1 MPYWCLRCAY
11 PRYAFA
17 YAEAEGAEQG
27 IGNAVHRRRAGDRHA
42 GGKGLTMPS
51 LHVKYCGGCRSG
63 YDRVAWFRGVL
74 SAMRALDGSIVLTD
88 NEAGADI
95 RVAVCGCPAQCVSVP
110 PGTHMLHAPYM
121 DGERMEPCDMA
132 AYLLDMAFQRNRR
145 AE

>member
-1 MPYWCLRCAY
+1 
-11 PRYAFA
+11 
-17 YAEAEGAEQG
+17 
-27 IGNAVHRRRAGDRHA
+27 
-42 GGKGLTMPS
+42 MPS

-121 DGERMEPCDMA
+121 DGERMEPRDMA
-132 AYLLDMAFQRNRR
+132 AYLLDMASQRNGRD
-145 AE
+145 E

>member
-1 MPYWCLRCAY
+1 
-11 PRYAFA
+11 
-17 YAEAEGAEQG
+17 
-27 IGNAVHRRRAGDRHA
+27 
-42 GGKGLTMPS
+42 MPS

-63 YDRVAWFRGVL
+63 YDRAAWFRGVL

-95 RVAVCGCPAQCVSVP
+95 R

-132 AYLLDMAFQRNRR
+132 AYLLDMASQRNGRD
-145 AE
+145 E

>member
-1 MPYWCLRCAY
+1 
-11 PRYAFA
+11 
-17 YAEAEGAEQG
+17 
-27 IGNAVHRRRAGDRHA
+27 
-42 GGKGLTMPS
+42 MPS

-95 RVAVCGCPAQCVSVP
+95 RVAVCGCPAQCVSVL

-132 AYLLDMAFQRNRR
+132 AYLLDMASQRNRR